1 MIRSGTTVD
10 QMVRAIGDRIVT
22 GFLRPGEKLDEASL

>member
-1 MIRSGTTVD
+1 MVRLGTTVD

-22 GFLRPGEKLDEASL
+22 GVLPV